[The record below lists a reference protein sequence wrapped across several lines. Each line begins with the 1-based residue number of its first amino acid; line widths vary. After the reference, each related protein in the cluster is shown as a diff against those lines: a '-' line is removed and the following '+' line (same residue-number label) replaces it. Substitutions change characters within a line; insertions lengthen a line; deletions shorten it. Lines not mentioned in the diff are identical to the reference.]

1 MSPPPSPSPSLSLSS
16 HVFAIPAGSTDA
28 ARKLAGIDEALW
40 WKPEELP
47 ATPYMVNE
55 DGDAMEDSKSL
66 VGSDGGSEVMSKGEM
81 SMG

>member
-1 MSPPPSPSPSLSLSS
+1 
-16 HVFAIPAGSTDA
+16 
-28 ARKLAGIDEALW
+28 
-40 WKPEELP
+40 
-47 ATPYMVNE
+47 MVNE